1 MIVFF
6 LDGAINL
13 VAGMWQET
21 PCDYDSIMHNAM
33 RRLAVDFILRTV
45 ILGTGCITD
54 VILP

>member
-21 PCDYDSIMHNAM
+21 PCDYDSMMHNAM
-33 RRLAVDFILRTV
+33 RRLAVDYSKDCNLRHW
-45 ILGTGCITD
+45 LYN
-54 VILP
+54 